1 MPSEDIETMKPQKR
15 KSQAPKKY
23 LQATGSAKRPKQ
35 SSKGRN
41 KNHPSRIGN
50 STDCTHTNCAIASTL
65 RAGVPVIVTEDD
77 ESAPRRHISTRQQT
91 LTTANLTVSH
101 GPVIN
106 IVSEATQHQ
115 SSPVD
120 QHQRSQV
127 DQHQRS
133 QVGQHQRSQVVPN
146 QRQTGNI
153 QRLPSTLMQRVQM
166 PVNESTNND
175 LSVGASAA
183 TSNNI
188 GMLTQTGEIAIEQ
201 SNVNLNS

>member
-1 MPSEDIETMKPQKR
+1 M
-15 KSQAPKKY
+15 
-23 LQATGSAKRPKQ
+23 QATGSRKRPKQ
-35 SSKGRN
+35 SSNGRN
-41 KNHPSRIGN
+41 KNHPSRIRN
-50 STDCTHTNCAIASTL
+50 STDCTQTNCAIASTL

-127 DQHQRS
+127 
-133 QVGQHQRSQVVPN
+133 VPN

-153 QRLPSTLMQRVQM
+153 QRPPSTLVQRVQM
-166 PVNESTNND
+166 SVNESTNDD
-175 LSVGASAA
+175 LSVEVPAT
-183 TSNNI
+183 TSNKL

>member
-1 MPSEDIETMKPQKR
+1 MPSEDIGTMKPQKR
-15 KSQAPKKY
+15 SRQAPNKY
-23 LQATGSAKRPKQ
+23 LQVTGSSKRPRK
-35 SSKGRN
+35 SSDGRN
-41 KNHPSRIGN
+41 KNPPSHIGN
-50 STDCTHTNCAIASTL
+50 STDCTQTNCAIASTS
-65 RAGVPVIVTEDD
+65 RAGVPVIVNEDD

-91 LTTANLTVSH
+91 LTTANFTVSQ

-120 QHQRSQV
+120 HHQRSQV
-127 DQHQRS
+127 
-133 QVGQHQRSQVVPN
+133 

-153 QRLPSTLMQRVQM
+153 QRPPSTLVQRVQM

-175 LSVGASAA
+175 LSVRAPAA
-183 TSNNI
+183 TSNNL

-201 SNVNLNS
+201 SNVNLNSVFRPTTT